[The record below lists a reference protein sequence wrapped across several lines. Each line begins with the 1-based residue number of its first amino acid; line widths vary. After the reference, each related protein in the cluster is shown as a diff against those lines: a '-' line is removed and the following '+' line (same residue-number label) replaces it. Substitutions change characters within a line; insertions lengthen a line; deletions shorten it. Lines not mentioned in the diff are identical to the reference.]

1 MPINLPDFDNME
13 ELARRAAAAKT
24 QIKSLEDLRDMLSA
38 TFLRMAVE
46 DQAYWINSKPPNST
60 MLARVFAKVGC
71 TKEHYQQLKQLS
83 EQIAAAHGE
92 YELATEK
99 LKTCRNIID
108 IYRTQ
113 RADERRAHL

>member
-1 MPINLPDFDNME
+1 MPVNLPDFDSMD

-24 QIKSLEDLRDMLSA
+24 QVKALEDLRDMLSA
-38 TFLRMAVE
+38 TFIRMAVE
-46 DQAYWINSKPPNST
+46 DHAYWINNKSPNST

-71 TKEHYQQLKQLS
+71 TKEHYQQLKQLG

-99 LKTCRNIID
+99 LKTCRNIVD

-113 RADERRAHL
+113 RADERRAYV

>member
-1 MPINLPDFDNME
+1 MPVNLPDFDNMD

-24 QIKSLEDLRDMLSA
+24 QVKALEDLRDMLSA
-38 TFLRMAVE
+38 TFIRMAVE
-46 DQAYWINSKPPNST
+46 DQTYWINNKSPNST

-92 YELATEK
+92 YELANEK
-99 LKTCRNIID
+99 LKTCRNIVD